1 MTGYAPQPYYYPG
14 SPYVCYPHG
23 YPAPQHSYQH
33 PAQGYQHTPPGFVH
47 GYYPQ
52 QYYYAPPP
60 FVPADGTAEHPTQ
73 PVEGQYYQ
81 MWCDSEGRTFY
92 QCFTHPMAQLQAPR
106 AEEQWPPP
114 ERQGSVEKAEISQR
128 ADSLNGNEVSE
139 ASRQA
144 TASEPS
150 EEQSPGDEVPPE
162 CINAF
167 DEPPRTALNKDSDS
181 LVPASTTQPPSS
193 MESDVA
199 ASSNLGNVIRKN
211 TSDALVVDTSRNM
224 KMETKTSAWT
234 SPLRSPQHASTP
246 RKALLQSPVTAEPS
260 KDKCAVDEGQWI
272 TSGRRPRRPSS
283 KIKAKSRRKEP
294 KESRPTR
301 KPLEKQDSVM
311 EATGCGDRSMYD
323 WAVEEGPKPTETVD
337 EVPSEGRPRKVILS
351 DSSDGV
357 LQKRKGRKLK
367 TKPLEDSASHPA
379 SSEPVTFEV
388 PDPPEAPAT
397 CEPRPPLSESAAMWG
412 AYARQQRGLQTC
424 DAHEMADVRKWYGVT
439 EGQRT
444 PVPLCLADSVVMRAL
459 ADGRRKL
466 NRCQRDRRLDALH
479 ALLEAGEVVHPEE
492 EITLTMKPVPYCK
505 LGFRNRASDCYF
517 LALFQSIVS
526 LPPLFIYFLS
536 WCRPPPPDTYPFH
549 ASLYR
554 LCSLL
559 VGWRH
564 DDDPEV
570 LRRRLMDFAAD
581 RREDVY
587 GEVIHS
593 EPLNPLEVVP
603 EILTKWHEGIAD
615 VDDQHDAEEFYSFLL
630 GALSDEVH
638 WTRSTRDVFHVSTGT
653 STAKRNTTSLASEDS
668 FVSRIFEAE
677 LEEPRGDNARLMD
690 SVSVRRLS
698 LSCSKSCD
706 LLSILESKFARG
718 GSICRLPPVMPFHVH
733 RALFEKQRMV
743 KDNAQIQMSSEL
755 VLPPN
760 LLAEHRTCVDLSLRS
775 AVLHIGTSAN
785 AGHYVAVLFDD
796 PLNAVIID
804 DTIVQEIRSPDVSQV
819 YLAFYMRNDVVAIPT
834 DP

>member
-1 MTGYAPQPYYYPG
+1 MT
-14 SPYVCYPHG
+14 
-23 YPAPQHSYQH
+23 
-33 PAQGYQHTPPGFVH
+33 
-47 GYYPQ
+47 
-52 QYYYAPPP
+52 
-60 FVPADGTAEHPTQ
+60 
-73 PVEGQYYQ
+73 
-81 MWCDSEGRTFY
+81 
-92 QCFTHPMAQLQAPR
+92 
-106 AEEQWPPP
+106 
-114 ERQGSVEKAEISQR
+114 
-128 ADSLNGNEVSE
+128 
-139 ASRQA
+139 
-144 TASEPS
+144 
-150 EEQSPGDEVPPE
+150 
-162 CINAF
+162 
-167 DEPPRTALNKDSDS
+167 
-181 LVPASTTQPPSS
+181 
-193 MESDVA
+193 
-199 ASSNLGNVIRKN
+199 
-211 TSDALVVDTSRNM
+211 
-224 KMETKTSAWT
+224 ETKASAWT

-246 RKALLQSPVTAEPS
+246 RKVLLQSPVTAEPM
-260 KDKCAVDEGQWI
+260 KDKYDADEGQWK
-272 TSGRRPRRPSS
+272 TAGRRARRPSS
-283 KIKAKSRRKEP
+283 KSKTKAKPRRKEQ
-294 KESRPTR
+294 KDSRPAK
-301 KPLEKQDSVM
+301 KPLEKQDSVL
-311 EATGCGDRSMYD
+311 EATGCSDRSMYD
-323 WAVEEGPKPTETVD
+323 WALEEAPKPAAE
-337 EVPSEGRPRKVILS
+337 EVASEGRPRKVILS
-351 DSSDGV
+351 DSSDSV
-357 LQKRKGRKLK
+357 LLKKKGKKLK
-367 TKPLEDSASHPA
+367 TKPLEDSTSHPA
-379 SSEPVTFEV
+379 WSEPVTCAV
-388 PDPPEAPAT
+388 PDPPEALAAT

-412 AYARQQRGLQTC
+412 AYARQQRGVHTC
-424 DAHEMADVRKWYGVT
+424 ADVHEMDSVRKWYGVT
-439 EGQRT
+439 DGQRS

-466 NRCQRDRRLDALH
+466 NRSQRDRRLDALH
-479 ALLEAGEVVHPEE
+479 ALLESGEVVYPEE
-492 EITLTMKPVPYCK
+492 DITLTMKPVPYCK

-526 LPPLFIYFLS
+526 LPPLFIYLLS
-536 WCRPPPPDTYPFH
+536 WCRPPPVETYPFH

-559 VGWRH
+559 VGWRP

-570 LRRRLMDFAAD
+570 LRRRLMDFAAG

-587 GEVIHS
+587 GEENHS

-603 EILTKWHEGIAD
+603 EILTKWHEGITD

-677 LEEPRGDNARLMD
+677 LEEPRGDNTRLMD

-733 RALFEKQRMV
+733 RALFEQQRMV

-804 DTIVQEIRSPDVSQV
+804 DTIVQEVRVSVGALSLFSRFVLPTFPKSTSPSTCG
-819 YLAFYMRNDVVAIPT
+819 MMW
-834 DP
+834 